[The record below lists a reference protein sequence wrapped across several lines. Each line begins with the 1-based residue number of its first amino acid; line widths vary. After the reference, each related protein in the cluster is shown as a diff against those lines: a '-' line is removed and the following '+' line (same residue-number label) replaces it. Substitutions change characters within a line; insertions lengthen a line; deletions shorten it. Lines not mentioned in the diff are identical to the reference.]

1 MHKERREHS
10 SVRNKITKCE
20 RLMEKLGKKQASI
33 VTQKDAARLSTDD
46 CYEVVSVETDNLSGK
61 YYEDKY
67 LPYRDTEFEKIDFLH
82 SGAETI
88 IGDIQ
93 RIIDILSEDIS
104 YLYENELYYYVDV
117 PDEWD

>member
-1 MHKERREHS
+1 MWEVNGKAWQKASKHSYSERCCQT
-10 SVRNKITKCE
+10 I
-20 RLMEKLGKKQASI
+20 
-33 VTQKDAARLSTDD
+33 TDD

-93 RIIDILSEDIS
+93 RIIDILSEHIS